1 MITNDRQYRI
11 SKAEAERFL
20 AAYKAFDPRQDVRA
34 GTHELIAKA
43 KKDQLLSEYERLK
56 EEIDEYDALRS
67 GQIDTFETSGLRD
80 LPLLL
85 VKARI
90 ARGWTQKDLADA
102 LGIKEQQIQR
112 YESDFYA
119 TARLATLLKVA
130 DALGLEV
137 RELARLKQATDD
149 LDGNFPIREM
159 LRRGWFEH
167 FSGGISEAK
176 KRAKELIERFFL
188 EAGISFDAVAM
199 HRKNIRLRGKFD
211 EYALLAWHAR
221 VITKSVRQFLPRKFA
236 FDDLNDEWFREL
248 SKLSAKSDGPQ
259 QARNWL
265 IQSGIHFVVEP
276 HLPQTHLDGAAL
288 LSSDGAPIVAL
299 TLRHDRLDN
308 FWFVLFHELAHIK
321 LHLSRPERLEFFDDT
336 EVEADDLESEADR
349 FALNSLIPP
358 ETWATSLAKFS
369 KSTEAVIQEAK
380 SLNIHPSVLAGRIR
394 KERGNYY
401 ILNDLV
407 GSGQVRRQ
415 FEETVW
421 AA

>member
-11 SKAEAERFL
+11 SKAEAGRFL
-20 AAYKAFDPRQDVRA
+20 AAYEAYDPAQDVSA

-56 EEIDEYDALRS
+56 EEIEEYENLRS
-67 GQIDTFETSGLRD
+67 GQVDTFEASSLRE

-90 ARGWTQKDLADA
+90 ARGWTQRELADA
-102 LGIKEQQIQR
+102 LELKEQQIQR
-112 YESDFYA
+112 YEADLYA

-130 DALGLEV
+130 DALELEV
-137 RELARLKQATDD
+137 EELARLKRTTDD
-149 LDGNFPIREM
+149 IDGNFPIREM
-159 LRRGWFEH
+159 CRRGWFEH
-167 FSGGISEAK
+167 FSGSTAEARR
-176 KRAKELIERFFL
+176 RATELLERFFL
-188 EAGISFDAVAM
+188 EAGIGFDASAM
-199 HRKNIRLRGKFD
+199 HRQNIRRRGRFN

-221 VITKSVRQFLPRKFA
+221 VLTKSARQSLPREFTY
-236 FDDLNDEWFREL
+236 DDLHDGWFREL
-248 SKLSAKSDGPQ
+248 AKLSAKSDGPQ

-265 IQSGIHFVVEP
+265 IKSGIHFVVEP

-288 LSSDGAPIVAL
+288 LSTHGSPIVAL

-321 LHLSRPERLEFFDDT
+321 LHLSRPERFEFFDDT
-336 EVEADDLESEADR
+336 DADADELEGEADT

-358 ETWATSLAKFS
+358 EEWAASLAKFS
-369 KSTEAVIQEAK
+369 KTSEAVIQEAK
-380 SLNIHPSVLAGRIR
+380 SLNIHPSIMAGRIR
-394 KERGNYY
+394 KERNNYF
-401 ILNDLV
+401 ILSDLV
-407 GSGQVRRQ
+407 GTGQVRCQ
-415 FEETVW
+415 FEETAE